1 MSTATHYWEK
11 LAAAHDAQAL
21 AHRLYA
27 EAARNSGRS
36 DETTLATISHND
48 VQSGYFAKRA
58 DEARSNAAWPST
70 SLAIASEA

>member
-11 LAAAHDAQAL
+11 LAAAHATQAE

-27 EAARNSGRS
+27 EAARLSGRS

-58 DEARSNAAWPST
+58 TEARSNAAWPST
-70 SLAIASEA
+70 FATACMES

>member
-27 EAARNSGRS
+27 EAARKSGRS

-58 DEARSNAAWPST
+58 DEARANAAWPST
-70 SLAIASEA
+70 PLAIASEA